1 MYSELFCPA
10 FSRIGIE
17 YGKIWSISRYSV
29 QMRENVDQINS
40 EYGQL
45 LRSDKLDI
53 WFLQN
58 GHIKL
63 KPFDDIIIFET
74 RCYFF
79 MFLLQFSKNCVIYLI
94 SFDIKLTLSIIA
106 LANILFLGSTSSN

>member
-17 YGKIWSISRYSV
+17 YGEIWGISRYSV

-53 WFLQN
+53 WFL
-58 GHIKL
+58 
-63 KPFDDIIIFET
+63 
-74 RCYFF
+74 
-79 MFLLQFSKNCVIYLI
+79 
-94 SFDIKLTLSIIA
+94 
-106 LANILFLGSTSSN
+106 